1 MALTPSTMMP
11 LGTTAPEFTLP
22 DTVSG
27 KDYSLAELTGTKGL
41 LVTFICNHCPFV
53 IHIID
58 QYTQLLNEYIEQGI
72 GCVAISANDVVS
84 HPDDHPD
91 KMKLMAANQ
100 GFKFPYLYDE
110 TQSVAKA
117 YDAACT
123 PDFFLF
129 DSQLTCVYR
138 GQFDD
143 SKPGNNKPVTGRDL
157 RQALTNLVAGQPIS
171 EQQVPSMGCNIKW
184 KG

>member
-11 LGTTAPEFTLP
+11 LGTMAPDFTLP

-27 KDYSLAELTGTKGL
+27 KDCSLAELKSSNGL

-58 QYTQLLNEYIEQGI
+58 QYTQLLNEYNEQGI

-91 KMKLMAANQ
+91 KMKLMATKQ

-110 TQSVAKA
+110 TQAVAKA

-143 SKPGNNKPVTGRDL
+143 SKPGNNKPVTGKDL
-157 RQALTNLVAGQPIS
+157 RQALTNLVAGQPIAE
-171 EQQVPSMGCNIKW
+171 EQIPSMGCNIKW
-184 KG
+184 K